1 MTTTHRTFQLRGYLT
16 KAGYAQLD
24 RILAECATLYNAALQ
39 EWRDAYRLAGVS
51 VNVFHQ
57 NKEFTAV
64 RAQDAFWGNV
74 HTLVGR
80 GVLRRLEN
88 ARQAFYRR
96 VKNGEKPGFPR
107 YKSRRRWHCIQIAGA
122 YSGMVK
128 DNHLSIKGLPRIKFK
143 VKRELPPSEN
153 LQSISIVRRGRRVD
167 VNLTYKVDLEPL
179 PSQSGK
185 AVGIDMGVT
194 DRMALS
200 TGETYDRR
208 VVDREDIAKK
218 QRRLARCQK
227 GSREWRKR
235 VRILANA
242 HSKAR
247 VRNRN
252 DCHQT
257 TTDIVR
263 RFDTIAVEDLQI
275 RNMTGSAKGTLEE
288 PGRNVKA
295 KSGLNR
301 EVLAQTWG
309 LVRQQLAYKAEWA
322 GRRFVEVAPHNTSI
336 TCSGCGHLDRAS
348 RAGKLFCCLACGL
361 KMDADVNAAINVR
374 ELGAVA

>member
-1 MTTTHRTFQLRGYLT
+1 MPSTHKTFQLRGYLT
-16 KAGYAQLD
+16 KAGYSQLD
-24 RILAECATLYNAALQ
+24 TILAECATLYNAALQ

-64 RAQDAFWGNV
+64 RAQDVFWGGIS
-74 HTLVGR
+74 TLAGR
-80 GVLRRLEN
+80 GVLKRAEN

-96 VKNGEKPGFPR
+96 VKAGEKPGFPR
-107 YKSRRRWHCIQIAGA
+107 YKSRRRWRCIQLFGA

-128 DNHLSIKGLPRIKFK
+128 DGYLSIKGLPRIKFK
-143 VKRELPPSEN
+143 AKRELPPSE
-153 LQSISIVRRGRRVD
+153 QIKSIAIVRRGRRVD
-167 VNLTYKVDLEPL
+167 INLTYKVDVDPL
-179 PSQSGK
+179 PSQGGN

-194 DRMALS
+194 DRMTLS
-200 TGETYDRR
+200 TGETYERR
-208 VVDREDIAKK
+208 VTGLEDIAEK
-218 QRRLARCQK
+218 QRRLTRCQK

-252 DCHQT
+252 DCHQV

-263 RFDTIAVEDLQI
+263 RFDTVAVEDLQI
-275 RNMTGSAKGTLEE
+275 KNMTGSAKGTLEE

-322 GRRFVEVAPHNTSI
+322 GRRYVEVPPHNTSI
-336 TCSGCGHLDRAS
+336 TCSGCGHLDKRS
-348 RAGKLFCCLACGL
+348 RTGKVFRCVACGL
-361 KMDADVNAAINVR
+361 GLDADLNGAMNV
-374 ELGAVA
+374 LSKVWA

>member
-1 MTTTHRTFQLRGYLT
+1 MHTHKTFQLRGYLT
-16 KAGYAQLD
+16 KAGYTQLD
-24 RILAECATLYNAALQ
+24 TILAECATLYNAALQ
-39 EWRDAYRLAGVS
+39 EWRDAYRMAGVS

-64 RAQDAFWGNV
+64 RAQDAFWRGIS
-74 HTLVGR
+74 TLVGR

-96 VKNGEKPGFPR
+96 VKAGEKPGFPR
-107 YKSRRRWHCIQIAGA
+107 FKSRHRWRCIQISGA
-122 YSGMVK
+122 YRGMVK
-128 DNHLSIKGLPRIKFK
+128 ANYLAIKGLPRIKFK
-143 VKRELPPSEN
+143 AKRPLPPPEN
-153 LQSISIVRRGRRVD
+153 LKSISIVRRGRRVD
-167 VNLTYKVDLEPL
+167 INLTYKVDAEPL
-179 PSQSGK
+179 PPTGR

-200 TGETYDRR
+200 TGEVYERR

-218 QRRLARCQK
+218 QKQLARCQK
-227 GSREWRKR
+227 GSREWRRR

-252 DCHQT
+252 ECHAA
-257 TTDIVR
+257 TTDIIR

-275 RNMTGSAKGTLEE
+275 RNMTGSAKGTAEE
-288 PGRNVKA
+288 PGRNVRA

-322 GRRFVEVAPHNTSI
+322 GRRYVEVPPHNTSI
-336 TCSGCGHLDRAS
+336 TCSGCGHLDR
-348 RAGKLFCCLACGL
+348 RNRHGKRFLCLSCGL
-361 KMDADVNAAINVR
+361 NLDADLNAAVNVR
-374 ELGAVA
+374 NAGV